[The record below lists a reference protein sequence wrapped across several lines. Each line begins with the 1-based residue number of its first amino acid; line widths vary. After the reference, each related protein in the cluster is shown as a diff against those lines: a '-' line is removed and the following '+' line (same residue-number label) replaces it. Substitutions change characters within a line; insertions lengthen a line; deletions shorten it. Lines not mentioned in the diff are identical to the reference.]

1 MAGND
6 DTVCVSLADL
16 RRTVY
21 AALSGAGCDDENA
34 DAVAAVM
41 AAADGDGCASHGVFR
56 LAGYL
61 ASLKSGK
68 VDGKARPSVAQLAPG
83 VIQID
88 GHRGFAPLAM
98 NAARDALAP
107 LAREQGIAAAALV
120 NVHHFSA
127 LWVDIEPLVEAGL
140 AAMCFTAYMP
150 AVAPAGARNP
160 FYGTNPMAF
169 GWPRA
174 GGDALIFDQA
184 SAAMARG
191 EIMIAAREGHAL
203 PPGIGLDK
211 AGNPTTDAA
220 EILQGAQL
228 PFGGYKG
235 SAIAMM
241 VELLA
246 GGLIGQPFSFEA
258 GQEDN
263 RDGGPPR
270 GGVLLLAIDPSR
282 FGDGQGWL
290 QHSEAFL
297 RRLAGLDDVR
307 LPGARRAQ
315 NRTRIAREGARLPA
329 KVWADA
335 LSASEIAP
343 MMRKQ

>member
-1 MAGND
+1 MTGAA
-6 DTVCVSLADL
+6 DTVTVPLPEL
-16 RRTVY
+16 RKTVY
-21 AALSGAGCDDENA
+21 AALSRAGCDHENA

-68 VDGKARPSVAQLAPG
+68 VDGKARPSVTSLAPA
-83 VIQID
+83 VVKID
-88 GHRGFAPLAM
+88 GRGGFAPLAM

-107 LAREQGIAAAALV
+107 LARGQGIAAATLV

-127 LWVDIEPLVEAGL
+127 LWVDVEPLVETGL

-150 AVAPAGARNP
+150 SVAPAGAREP
-160 FYGTNPMAF
+160 FFGTNPMAF

-174 GGDALIFDQA
+174 DGGTLIFDQA

-191 EIMIAAREGHAL
+191 EIMIAAREGHTVPL
-203 PPGIGLDK
+203 GTGIDK
-211 AGNPTTDAA
+211 AGNQTTDPK

-235 SAIAMM
+235 SSLAMM

-246 GGLIGQPFSFEA
+246 AGLIGQPFSFEA
-258 GQEDN
+258 GEEDN

-270 GGVLLLAIDPSR
+270 GGVLLLAMDPQK
-282 FGDGQGWL
+282 FGDAEGWL
-290 QHSEAFL
+290 QHSESFL
-297 RRLAGLDDVR
+297 QRLSGLDDVR
-307 LPGARRAQ
+307 LPGARRAA
-315 NRTRIAREGARLPA
+315 NRARIAREGAMLPA
-329 KVWADA
+329 KLWKDA
-335 LSASEIAP
+335 INAG
-343 MMRKQ
+343 

>member
-1 MAGND
+1 MTAAA
-6 DTVCVSLADL
+6 DTVTVPLPEL
-16 RRTVY
+16 RKTVY
-21 AALSGAGCDDENA
+21 AALSRAGCDHENA

-68 VDGKARPSVAQLAPG
+68 VDGKARPSVTSLAPA
-83 VIQID
+83 VVKID
-88 GHRGFAPLAM
+88 GRGGFAPLAM

-107 LAREQGIAAAALV
+107 LARGQGIAAATLV

-127 LWVDIEPLVEAGL
+127 LWVDVEPLVETGL

-150 AVAPAGARNP
+150 SVAPAGARKP
-160 FYGTNPMAF
+160 FFGTNPMAF

-174 GGDALIFDQA
+174 DGGTLIFDQA

-191 EIMIAAREGHAL
+191 EIMIAAREGHTVPL
-203 PPGIGLDK
+203 GTGIDK
-211 AGNPTTDAA
+211 AGNQTTDPK

-235 SAIAMM
+235 SSLAMM

-246 GGLIGQPFSFEA
+246 AGLIGQPFSFEA
-258 GQEDN
+258 GEEDN

-270 GGVLLLAIDPSR
+270 GGVLLLAMDPQK
-282 FGDGQGWL
+282 FGDAEGWL
-290 QHSEAFL
+290 QHSESFL
-297 RRLAGLDDVR
+297 QRLSGLDDVR
-307 LPGARRAQ
+307 LPGARRAA
-315 NRTRIAREGARLPA
+315 NRARIAREGARLPA
-329 KVWADA
+329 KLWTDA
-335 LSASEIAP
+335 INAS
-343 MMRKQ
+343 

>member
-1 MAGND
+1 MTAAA
-6 DTVCVSLADL
+6 DTVTVPLPEL
-16 RRTVY
+16 RKTVY
-21 AALSGAGCDDENA
+21 AALSRAGCDHENA

-68 VDGKARPSVAQLAPG
+68 VDGKARPSVTSLAPA
-83 VIQID
+83 VVKID
-88 GHRGFAPLAM
+88 GRGGFAPLAM

-107 LAREQGIAAAALV
+107 LARGQGIAAATLV

-127 LWVDIEPLVEAGL
+127 LWVDVEPLVETGL

-150 AVAPAGARNP
+150 SVAPAGARKP
-160 FYGTNPMAF
+160 FFGTNPMAF

-174 GGDALIFDQA
+174 DGGTLIFDQA

-191 EIMIAAREGHAL
+191 EIMIAAREGHTVPL
-203 PPGIGLDK
+203 GTGIDK
-211 AGNPTTDAA
+211 AGNQTTDPK

-235 SAIAMM
+235 SSLAMM

-246 GGLIGQPFSFEA
+246 AGLIGQPFSFEA
-258 GQEDN
+258 GEEDN

-270 GGVLLLAIDPSR
+270 GGVLLLAMDPQK
-282 FGDGQGWL
+282 FGDAEGWL
-290 QHSEAFL
+290 QHSESFL
-297 RRLAGLDDVR
+297 QRLSGLDDVR
-307 LPGARRAQ
+307 LPGARRAA
-315 NRTRIAREGARLPA
+315 NRARIAREGARLPA
-329 KVWADA
+329 KLWTDA
-335 LSASEIAP
+335 INAV
-343 MMRKQ
+343 

>member
-1 MAGND
+1 MTAAA
-6 DTVCVSLADL
+6 DTVTVPLPEL
-16 RRTVY
+16 RKTVY
-21 AALSGAGCDDENA
+21 AALSRAGCDHENA

-68 VDGKARPSVAQLAPG
+68 VDGKARPSVTSLAPA
-83 VIQID
+83 VVKID
-88 GHRGFAPLAM
+88 GRGGFAPLVM
-98 NAARDALAP
+98 KAARDALAP
-107 LAREQGIAAAALV
+107 LARGQGIAAATLV

-127 LWVDIEPLVEAGL
+127 LWVDVEPLVETGL

-150 AVAPAGARNP
+150 SVAPAGARKP
-160 FYGTNPMAF
+160 FFGTNPMAF

-174 GGDALIFDQA
+174 DGGTLIFDQA

-191 EIMIAAREGHAL
+191 EIMIAAREGHTVPL
-203 PPGIGLDK
+203 GTGLDK
-211 AGNPTTDAA
+211 AGNQTTDPK

-235 SAIAMM
+235 SSLAMM

-246 GGLIGQPFSFEA
+246 AGLIGQPFSFEA
-258 GQEDN
+258 GEEDN

-270 GGVLLLAIDPSR
+270 GGVLLLAMDPQK
-282 FGDGQGWL
+282 FGDAEGWL
-290 QHSEAFL
+290 QHSESFL
-297 RRLAGLDDVR
+297 QRLSGLDDVR
-307 LPGARRAQ
+307 LPGARRAA
-315 NRTRIAREGARLPA
+315 NRARIAREGARLPA
-329 KVWADA
+329 KLWTEAINA
-335 LSASEIAP
+335 G
-343 MMRKQ
+343 

>member
-1 MAGND
+1 
-6 DTVCVSLADL
+6 VH
-16 RRTVY
+16 
-21 AALSGAGCDDENA
+21 AALSRAGSDDENA

-41 AAADGDGCASHGVFR
+41 VAADGDGCASHGVFR

-61 ASLKSGK
+61 ASLRSGK
-68 VDGKARPSVAQLAPG
+68 VDGKARPSVKRLASS
-83 VIQID
+83 VIQVD
-88 GHRGFAPLAM
+88 GHGGLAPLAM
-98 NAARDALAP
+98 TAAREALAP

-140 AAMCFTAYMP
+140 VAMCFTAYMP
-150 AVAPAGARNP
+150 VVAPAGAHER
-160 FYGTNPMAF
+160 FFGTNPMAF

-174 GGDALIFDQA
+174 EGGALIFDQA

-246 GGLIGQPFSFEA
+246 AGLIGQPFSFEA
-258 GQEDN
+258 GVEDN
-263 RDGGPPR
+263 HDGGPPR
-270 GGVLLLAIDPSR
+270 GGVLLVALDPMK
-282 FGDGQGWL
+282 FGDAQGWL
-290 QHSEAFL
+290 QHSESFL
-297 RRLAGLDDVR
+297 QRLSGLDDVR
-307 LPGARRAQ
+307 LPGARRAK
-315 NRTRIAREGARLPA
+315 NREHIAREGARLPV
-329 KVWADA
+329 KLWADA
-335 LSASEIAP
+335 VNAARSP
-343 MMRKQ
+343 G

>member
-1 MAGND
+1 MTAAA
-6 DTVCVSLADL
+6 DTVTVPLPEL
-16 RRTVY
+16 RKTVY
-21 AALSGAGCDDENA
+21 AALSRAGCDHENA

-68 VDGKARPSVAQLAPG
+68 VDGKARPSVTSLAPA
-83 VIQID
+83 VVKID
-88 GHRGFAPLAM
+88 GRGGFAPLVM
-98 NAARDALAP
+98 KAARDALAP
-107 LAREQGIAAAALV
+107 LARGQGIAAATLV

-127 LWVDIEPLVEAGL
+127 LWVDVEPLVETGL

-150 AVAPAGARNP
+150 SVAPAGARKP
-160 FYGTNPMAF
+160 FFGTNPMAF

-174 GGDALIFDQA
+174 DGGTLIFDQA

-191 EIMIAAREGHAL
+191 EIMIAAREGHTVPL
-203 PPGIGLDK
+203 GTGIDK
-211 AGNPTTDAA
+211 AGNQTTDPK

-235 SAIAMM
+235 SSLAMM

-246 GGLIGQPFSFEA
+246 AGLIGQPFSFEA
-258 GQEDN
+258 GEEDN

-270 GGVLLLAIDPSR
+270 GGVLLLAMDPQK
-282 FGDGQGWL
+282 FGDAEGWL
-290 QHSEAFL
+290 QHSESFL
-297 RRLAGLDDVR
+297 QRLSGLDDVR
-307 LPGARRAQ
+307 LPGARRAA
-315 NRTRIAREGARLPA
+315 NRARIAREGARLPA
-329 KVWADA
+329 KLWTGAINAV
-335 LSASEIAP
+335 
-343 MMRKQ
+343 

>member
-1 MAGND
+1 MYG
-6 DTVCVSLADL
+6 
-16 RRTVY
+16 
-21 AALSGAGCDDENA
+21 ALSCAGCDDANA
-34 DAVAAVM
+34 GAVAAVM
-41 AAADGDGCASHGVFR
+41 TAADGDGCASHGIFR

-68 VDGKARPSVAQLAPG
+68 VDGKVRPSVARLAPA

-88 GHRGFAPLAM
+88 GHGGFAPFAM

-107 LAREQGIAAAALV
+107 RAREQGIAAAALV

-127 LWVDIEPLVEAGL
+127 LWVDIEPLVEAVL
-140 AAMCFTAYMP
+140 AAMCFTSYMP
-150 AVAPAGARNP
+150 AVAPAGARKP
-160 FYGTNPMAF
+160 FFGTNPMAF

-174 GGDALIFDQA
+174 EGGAVNFDQA

-203 PPGIGLDK
+203 PPGVGLDK
-211 AGNPTTDAA
+211 AGNSTTDAA

-246 GGLIGQPFSFEA
+246 AGLIGQPFSFEA
-258 GQEDN
+258 GHEDN
-263 RDGGPPR
+263 HDGGPPR
-270 GGVLLLAIDPSR
+270 GGVLLVAFDPTK
-282 FGDGQGWL
+282 FGDAEGWL
-290 QHSEAFL
+290 QHSESFL
-297 RRLAGLDDVR
+297 QRLSGLDDVR
-307 LPGARRAQ
+307 LPGARRAK
-315 NRTRIAREGARLPA
+315 NRERIAREGARLPV
-329 KVWADA
+329 KLWADA
-335 LSASEIAP
+335 VNAARSP
-343 MMRKQ
+343 G

>member
-1 MAGND
+1 MSAD
-6 DTVCVSLADL
+6 AETVTVPLPEL
-16 RRTVY
+16 RQTAL
-21 AALSGAGCDDENA
+21 AALSRAGCDSENA
-34 DAVAAVM
+34 EAVTAVM

-68 VDGKARPSVAQLAPG
+68 VDGKARPSVAQLAPA
-83 VIQID
+83 VIQVD
-88 GHRGFAPLAM
+88 GHGGFAPLAM
-98 NAARDALAP
+98 TAAREALAP

-140 AAMCFTAYMP
+140 VAMCFTAYMP
-150 AVAPAGARNP
+150 AVAPAGARKP
-160 FYGTNPMAF
+160 FFGTNPMAF

-174 GGDALIFDQA
+174 DGATLIFDQA

-191 EIMIAAREGHAL
+191 EIMIAAREGHAV
-203 PPGIGLDK
+203 PPGTGIDK
-211 AGNPTTDAA
+211 AGNPTSDPKD
-220 EILQGAQL
+220 ILQGAQL

-246 GGLIGQPFSFEA
+246 CGLIGQPFSFEA
-258 GQEDN
+258 GEEDN

-270 GGVLLLAIDPSR
+270 GGVLLLAIDPLK
-282 FGDGQGWL
+282 FGDAAGWL
-290 QHSEAFL
+290 QHSETFL
-297 RRLAGLDDVR
+297 RQLSGLDDVR

-315 NRTRIAREGARLPA
+315 NRARTAREGVRLPA
-329 KVWADA
+329 KLWADA
-335 LSASEIAP
+335 VSAARGQS
-343 MMRKQ
+343 

>member
-1 MAGND
+1 MTAAA
-6 DTVCVSLADL
+6 DTVTVPLPEL
-16 RRTVY
+16 RKTVY
-21 AALSGAGCDDENA
+21 AALSRAGCDHENA

-68 VDGKARPSVAQLAPG
+68 VDGKARPSVTSLAPA
-83 VIQID
+83 VVKID
-88 GHRGFAPLAM
+88 GRGGFAPLAM

-107 LAREQGIAAAALV
+107 LARGQGIAAATLV

-127 LWVDIEPLVEAGL
+127 LWVDVEPLVETGL

-150 AVAPAGARNP
+150 SVAPAGARKP
-160 FYGTNPMAF
+160 FFGTNPMAF

-174 GGDALIFDQA
+174 DGGTLIFDQA

-191 EIMIAAREGHAL
+191 EIMIAAREGHTVPL
-203 PPGIGLDK
+203 GTGIDK
-211 AGNPTTDAA
+211 AGNQTTDPK

-235 SAIAMM
+235 SSLAMM

-246 GGLIGQPFSFEA
+246 AGLIGQPFSFEA
-258 GQEDN
+258 GEEDN

-270 GGVLLLAIDPSR
+270 GGVLLLAMDPQK
-282 FGDGQGWL
+282 FGDAEGWL
-290 QHSEAFL
+290 QHSESFL
-297 RRLAGLDDVR
+297 QRLSGLDDVR
-307 LPGARRAQ
+307 LPGARRAA
-315 NRTRIAREGARLPA
+315 NRARIAREGAMLPA
-329 KVWADA
+329 KLWKDA
-335 LSASEIAP
+335 INAG
-343 MMRKQ
+343 

>member
-1 MAGND
+1 MTAAA
-6 DTVCVSLADL
+6 DTVTVPLPEL
-16 RRTVY
+16 RKTVY
-21 AALSGAGCDDENA
+21 AALSRAGCDHENA

-68 VDGKARPSVAQLAPG
+68 VDGKARPSVTSLAPA
-83 VIQID
+83 VVKID
-88 GHRGFAPLAM
+88 GRGGFAPLAM

-107 LAREQGIAAAALV
+107 LARGQGIAAATLV

-127 LWVDIEPLVEAGL
+127 LWVDVEPLVETGL

-150 AVAPAGARNP
+150 SVAPAGARKP
-160 FYGTNPMAF
+160 FFGTNPMAF

-174 GGDALIFDQA
+174 DGGTLIFDQA

-191 EIMIAAREGHAL
+191 EIMIAAREGHTVPL
-203 PPGIGLDK
+203 GTGIDK
-211 AGNPTTDAA
+211 AGNATTDPT

-235 SAIAMM
+235 SSLAMM

-246 GGLIGQPFSFEA
+246 AGLIGQPFSFEA
-258 GQEDN
+258 GEEDN

-270 GGVLLLAIDPSR
+270 GGVLLLAMDPQK
-282 FGDGQGWL
+282 FGDAEGWL
-290 QHSEAFL
+290 QHSESFL
-297 RRLAGLDDVR
+297 QRLSGLDDVR
-307 LPGARRAQ
+307 LPGARRAA
-315 NRTRIAREGARLPA
+315 NRARIAREGATLPA
-329 KVWADA
+329 KLWTDA
-335 LSASEIAP
+335 INAG
-343 MMRKQ
+343 